1 MKNYNLF
8 YLLLAMFHT
17 TQGMEQPVKTT
28 TERTHN
34 LIEQLST
41 LKGNFYSFKYEPLI
55 QDLEAK
61 ISLIQDMEAKLRENI
76 DKKLDAI
83 DYSLQMINQ
92 EHINFIL
99 MTINSR
105 TLKLKNK
112 ISILKTLYNLPN
124 PELYKESQ
132 NQKTNSLFIMKNNQA
147 EYLYWL
153 NGKEIIKEEIEIK
166 EKQYNCEK
174 QKEKIEFKQ
183 THHQKI
189 SLVEWKNYQLALDH
203 YSLVVNGII
212 GKEKVKNLIKETKQK
227 VILEETKDSLKEMVW
242 TIHNDKTSDIAELSA
257 YKITLEKYISLLPK
271 DFAQKPTYVETIQNV
286 SQRIKLLT
294 DIDHELSLDY
304 EYCTLKELDDTV
316 IEYLK
321 NLQKKLNKPSSERH
335 AQLEEKIKQIESLE
349 NKKGEK

>member
-28 TERTHN
+28 AERTHD

-41 LKGNFYSFKYEPLI
+41 LKGNPYSFKKYQPLI
-55 QDLEAK
+55 QDIEAK
-61 ISLIQDMEAKLRENI
+61 IWANI
-76 DKKLDAI
+76 DNKLDII

-92 EHINFIL
+92 ERIDFIL
-99 MTINSR
+99 ITINSR

-112 ISILKTLYNLPN
+112 INILKTLYNLPHPKLYEETEQN
-124 PELYKESQ
+124 VAKSLYLLERNKIEL
-132 NQKTNSLFIMKNNQA
+132 A
-147 EYLYWL
+147 YWL
-153 NGKEIIKEEIEIK
+153 NSKEIIKEEIEIK
-166 EKQYNCEK
+166 EKQYSCEK
-174 QKEKIEFKQ
+174 QKEKIEPKQ

-189 SLVEWKNYQLALDH
+189 SLEEWKSYQLALDH

-212 GKEKVKNLIKETKQK
+212 GKERVKNLIKETKQK

-242 TIHNDKTSDIAELSA
+242 AIHNDKTSDIAELSA

-271 DFAQKPTYVETIQNV
+271 DFAQKPMYVETIQNV
-286 SQRIKLLT
+286 CQRIKLLI

-304 EYCTLKELDDTV
+304 ECCTLKELDDTV

-321 NLQKKLNKPSSERH
+321 NLQKQLNKPSSERY
-335 AQLEEKIKQIESLE
+335 AQLEQKIKQIESLE